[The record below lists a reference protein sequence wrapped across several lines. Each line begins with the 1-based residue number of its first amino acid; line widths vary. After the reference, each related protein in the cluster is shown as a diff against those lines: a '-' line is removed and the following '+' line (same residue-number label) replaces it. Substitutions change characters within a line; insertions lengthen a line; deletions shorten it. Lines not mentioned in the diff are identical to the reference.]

1 MSSQPHKPLSA
12 SEYLEIE
19 RKAEYK
25 SEYCGGE
32 MYAMAGATEAHNMLA
47 GNMFGLIHE
56 QFRRRDCRV
65 YGSDMR
71 VAVSPEGLYT
81 YPDVSAVCGELRFLD
96 GHRDTLL
103 NPEVIVEVLS
113 SSTEA
118 YDRGRK
124 FELYRSLE
132 SLQQYV
138 LVASDRAHVDVYART
153 SDGGWVLR
161 SLDGAADS
169 VELDSIGC
177 RIRMSELY
185 EKTELL

>member
-1 MSSQPHKPLSA
+1 
-12 SEYLEIE
+12 
-19 RKAEYK
+19 KAEYK
-25 SEYCGGE
+25 SEYCAGE
-32 MYAMAGATEAHNMLA
+32 IFGRPGANETHNILA
-47 GNMFGLIHE
+47 GNMLGLIHE

-103 NPEVIVEVLS
+103 NPAVIVDVLS

-124 FELYRSLE
+124 F
-132 SLQQYV
+132 
-138 LVASDRAHVDVYART
+138 
-153 SDGGWVLR
+153 
-161 SLDGAADS
+161 
-169 VELDSIGC
+169 
-177 RIRMSELY
+177 
-185 EKTELL
+185 

>member
-1 MSSQPHKPLSA
+1 
-12 SEYLEIE
+12 LELE

-32 MYAMAGATEAHNMLA
+32 VFAMAGATEAHNILAANMLA
-47 GNMFGLIHE
+47 LIHY
-56 QFRRRDCRV
+56 QFRSRDCRV

-81 YPDVSAVCGELRFLD
+81 YPDVSAACGEPRFLD
-96 GHRDTLL
+96 EHRDTLL
-103 NPEVIVEVLS
+103 NPAVIVEVLS

-124 FELYRSLE
+124 FELYRTLD

-138 LVASDRAHVDVYART
+138 LVATDRIHVDVYTRVQ
-153 SDGGWVLR
+153 DGRWLLR
-161 SLDGAADS
+161 SLAAADS
-169 VELDSIGC
+169 IELDSVGC
-177 RIRMSELY
+177 RLPVSELY
-185 EKTELL
+185 QKTGLIST